1 MASIMDLINKYK
13 GKTAATAGQAGTS
26 LEAGGEGAVRQDMN
40 LQAAQSQQNRAIMK
54 GAGEES
60 ATGQLMEEQR
70 KQSNLQRDD
79 QITQLGQQS
88 RAEKQKYE
96 MKATSILD
104 NLDAQM
110 GKLSQAERMDQMEV
124 AGSYLRLQ
132 DEKYRYEIADVG
144 RRKRLDNATNFDLE
158 LKKAVFD
165 DEADLL
171 QNNIEFSN
179 MMNMDDREFKKS
191 LANMDITMASQL
203 ATSQAKSASEVGM
216 YSAGGTMVTGAF
228 SAYAKSKAGEPK
240 KPGEA

>member
-1 MASIMDLINKYK
+1 MANIMELINKYK
-13 GKTAATAGQAGTS
+13 GKTAAATGQTGTS
-26 LEAGGEGAVRQDMN
+26 LESGGEGVVRQDMN
-40 LQAAQSQQNRAIMK
+40 LQAAQAQQNRAIMR

-60 ATGQLMEEQR
+60 ATGQVMEEQR

-79 QITQLGQQS
+79 QITQIGQQS

-104 NLDAQM
+104 NLEAQR
-110 GKLSQAERMDQMEV
+110 GKLSQAEMMDQMEV

-132 DEKYRYEIADVG
+132 DEKYRYDIADVG
-144 RRKRLDNATNFDLE
+144 RRKRLDNANNFDLE

-165 DEADLL
+165 DESELL
-171 QNNIEFSN
+171 QGNIDFSN
-179 MMNMDDREFKKS
+179 MLNMEDREFKKE

-216 YSAGGTMVTGAF
+216 YSAGGTVAVGAF
-228 SAYAKSKAGEPK
+228 SAYAKSNAGVPK
-240 KPGEA
+240 KEVT

>member
-1 MASIMDLINKYK
+1 MANIMELINKYK
-13 GKTAATAGQAGTS
+13 GKTAAATGQTGTS
-26 LEAGGEGAVRQDMN
+26 LESGGEGVVRQDMN
-40 LQAAQSQQNRAIMK
+40 LQAAQAQQNRAIMK
-54 GAGEES
+54 EAGTES
-60 ATGQLMEEQR
+60 ATAQIMDEQR

-104 NLDAQM
+104 NLEAQR
-110 GKLSQAERMDQMEV
+110 GKLSQVEMMDQMEV

-132 DEKYRYEIADVG
+132 DEKYRYDIADVG
-144 RRKRLDNATNFDLE
+144 RRKRLDNANNFDLE

-165 DEADLL
+165 DESELL
-171 QNNIEFSN
+171 QGNIDFSN
-179 MMNMDDREFKKS
+179 MLNMEDREFKKE

-216 YSAGGTMVTGAF
+216 YSAGGTVAVGAF
-228 SAYAKSKAGEPK
+228 SAYAKSNAGVPK
-240 KPGEA
+240 KEVT